1 MTDTGTDPDPISASS
16 APPDGADRAQN
27 ERRRRWPIVLGATA
41 VVALVVLGGVG
52 LWLRAKIDPSG
63 GPGEVVRVEIPLG
76 SSTADVAA
84 ILEDKGVITD
94 GTVFRLY
101 LRAFG
106 GGPFQAGAYDLQV
119 NSAMGDVVDVLDE
132 GPLLPPAVSLTVPEA
147 LVVEEVAARVASKI
161 ERFSADR
168 FLELARSGTI
178 RSRFQPAGNNS
189 LEGLLF
195 PETYRVEDT
204 ETEETLLRR
213 MVAVFDDV
221 AGGLGYEQAQ
231 EKVGFSPYE
240 VIIVA
245 SLIEAEA
252 KADEDRGKIARVIYN
267 RLEQGIPLGIDATF
281 YFYLGPERKG
291 TGLRRSDLDED
302 HEYNTRLRAGLVPTP
317 IAMPGEASLRAALAP
332 EPGPWLYYV
341 LQDARTHAFSES
353 YDEFLRNKRAAQEKG
368 LIP

>member
-1 MTDTGTDPDPISASS
+1 MQTATDEGVQYTQD
-16 APPDGADRAQN
+16 Q
-27 ERRRRWPIVLGATA
+27 RRRRWPIVLGAFA

-52 LWLRAKIDPSG
+52 LWLRSKIDPSG
-63 GPGEVVRVEIPLG
+63 SPGEVVRVEIPLG

-84 ILEDKGVITD
+84 ILEDRGVVSD
-94 GTVFRLY
+94 GTIFRLY
-101 LRAFG
+101 LRVFG
-106 GGPFQAGAYDLQV
+106 GGPFQAGAYDLRV
-119 NSAMGDVVDVLDE
+119 NSAMGDVVDVLDD
-132 GPLLPPAVSLTVPEA
+132 GPLLPPAVNLTVPEA

-161 ERFSADR
+161 DRFSADR
-168 FLELARSGTI
+168 FLELARSGSI
-178 RSRFQPAGNNS
+178 RSRFQPDGNSS

-195 PETYRVEDT
+195 PETYRVEET
-204 ETEETLLRR
+204 ETEEDLLRR

-221 AGGLGYEQAQ
+221 AGRLGYDQAQ
-231 EKVGFSPYE
+231 ETVGYSPYE

-252 KADEDRGKIARVIYN
+252 KADEDRAKIARVVYN

-281 YFYLGPERKG
+281 YFHLGPDRKG

-302 HEYNTRLRAGLVPTP
+302 HAYNTRLRAGLVPTP

-341 LQDARTHAFSES
+341 LQDERTHAFSES